1 MPINVKSIK
10 CMSNR
15 EMIEMISKTLQLLHK
30 FKLEKNGLLDQG
42 KTGYEIKIWVEF
54 IELFDDA

>member
-1 MPINVKSIK
+1 MEKKMPINVKSIK

-15 EMIEMISKTLQLLHK
+15 EMIEMISRTLQLLHK

-42 KTGYEIKIWVEF
+42 KTGYEIKI
-54 IELFDDA
+54 